1 MRKRLTMLAL
11 VLLFAAGCQKLNYSE
26 TAEVKFQGN
35 EPWSKGFTAPAYE
48 QEVKVTVEPELCS
61 VSAYLVT
68 DANLEKVKD
77 FLLAAGQRLGPFLAR
92 RRRKVGKRRPG
103 LESCSSCHVSCSP
116 LIGKRL
122 RYNPCK
128 SFTGERTF
136 GSSREIIGNSSKL
149 CKPMHN
155 GPSVTTYSII
165 ARTDLPVRAFKGLR
179 FHG

>member
-77 FLLAAGQRLGPFLAR
+77 FLLAAPPGKAPDSALVLAGKTFKIKDSKQDFVLEA
-92 RRRKVGKRRPG
+92 KVP
-103 LESCSSCHVSCSP
+103 
-116 LIGKRL
+116 
-122 RYNPCK
+122 
-128 SFTGERTF
+128 
-136 GSSREIIGNSSKL
+136 
-149 CKPMHN
+149 
-155 GPSVTTYSII
+155 
-165 ARTDLPVRAFKGLR
+165 AR
-179 FHG
+179 